1 MKGKSALFLLF
12 MTSLAFSGDM
22 WFPFRFEYSQ
32 GSRVETGLSSGVW
45 WSMHE
50 DGIPLDAYGP
60 TLGLMALK
68 DRQGFLPGMQ
78 LGLEANVYFLCARM
92 QCSFYKTNNNSALAV
107 LSPQAGLT
115 WLSIVNFYAGYK
127 KSIAGPSDIPVDE
140 VSLTLCLNLP
150 SYFFNASRGTGAI
163 ARQSG
168 LAYYFR

>member
-12 MTSLAFSGDM
+12 SASLAFCGDM

-32 GSRVETGLSSGVW
+32 GARVETGLSSGLW
-45 WSMHE
+45 WSKHE
-50 DGIPLDAYGP
+50 DGLPMDAYGP

-68 DRQGFLPGMQ
+68 DGQSFLPGMQ

-92 QCSFYKTNNNSALAV
+92 QCSFFKTHNNSALTI

-115 WLSIVNFYAGYK
+115 WISIINFYAGYK
-127 KSIAGPSDIPVDE
+127 KSIVGSAEIPVDE

-150 SYFFNASRGTGAI
+150 SYFFNASRGKGAV

-168 LAYYFR
+168 LAYSFR